1 MVRSMTGFGR
11 GEAIAEKRKINI
23 EIKSVNHRY
32 LETNIKMPTNFLYL
46 EGDVRQTIKS
56 RIGRGKVDVFISYE
70 NNNEDNYNVKVNTVL
85 AKEYLDAYQKVS
97 DSLLIDNDVRCSSIM
112 RSPEV
117 LKLETVDD
125 DEEVVKELVI
135 DATNKAIDELIAVR
149 EAEGERLKE
158 DVISKVE
165 AIREDVAFIESKSD
179 LIVEEYRKKITE
191 KVTEL
196 LDEADIDESR
206 IVQEVIIYADKR
218 CVDEE
223 IVRLNSHIQAVRDT
237 LDEEG
242 SIGRRLDFIVQEMN
256 RESNTILS
264 KVTDKELSNV
274 GIHIKTNVEKVRE
287 QIQNIE

>member
-158 DVISKVE
+158 DVISKIE